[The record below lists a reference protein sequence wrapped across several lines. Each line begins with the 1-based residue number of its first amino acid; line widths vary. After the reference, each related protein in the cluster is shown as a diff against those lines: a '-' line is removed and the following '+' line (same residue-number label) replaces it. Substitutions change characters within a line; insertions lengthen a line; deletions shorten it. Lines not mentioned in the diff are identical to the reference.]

1 VVYPIQG
8 IFLQNSSMKM
18 PSDNKVYIV
27 GGKTLKHSTRP
38 LPITVLK
45 GFGVTAGLALKKDV
59 HVVFEG

>member
-1 VVYPIQG
+1 
-8 IFLQNSSMKM
+8 MKM